1 MLKFGSL
8 ELANVSF
15 SGCYIRVILSKDP
28 RNKDRKKSSETKTR
42 DEKIRD
48 VLIHKDRFASD
59 CFMLASLGSIPAS
72 VGTVESDGR
81 QMKQC

>member
-1 MLKFGSL
+1 MHFQAHRPLQNSGYSHQVLKFGSI

-15 SGCYIRVILSKDP
+15 SDCYIRVILSKDH

-48 VLIHKDRFASD
+48 VLIHKDRFVSD
-59 CFMLASLGSIPAS
+59 CFMLASGR
-72 VGTVESDGR
+72 GT
-81 QMKQC
+81 